1 MSQSLLRMLA
11 PAAIALALA
20 TPATAQPASGVMAD
34 LLNDV
39 KEAKG
44 KIMGL
49 AKAMPEAAWDWR
61 PAPGVR
67 STKEVFIHLT
77 ADNYFIPVGAGA
89 AAPAATG
96 ISEDYKTV
104 QAFEKRTRT
113 RDQVIAELEASFGF
127 LEQQM
132 AAATDATLAA
142 PSKWPKVSTR
152 QLWIAATTHL
162 HEHLGQLIT
171 HARSNKVTPPWS
183 K

>member
-96 ISEDYKTV
+96 ISE
-104 QAFEKRTRT
+104 E
-113 RDQVIAELEASFGF
+113 
-127 LEQQM
+127 
-132 AAATDATLAA
+132 
-142 PSKWPKVSTR
+142 
-152 QLWIAATTHL
+152 
-162 HEHLGQLIT
+162 
-171 HARSNKVTPPWS
+171 
-183 K
+183 